1 MLFWIL
7 VILIAVGVLSPYIAV
22 VIKRRKMLRR
32 IVSVASE
39 NGYRVRHLHKFVCF
53 SPNGGGK
60 YDLLIQNK
68 THAYPVKLW
77 STAKRSSTL
86 IIKRSGRYYE
96 TYGVEEPMKIHKVRE
111 HTVKG
116 FERMVRPTEENYK
129 VKQGKTVTPV
139 LLFYP
144 CNRSAFADLGDSR
157 RKIEFGDKIFKKT
170 LCTPTMLQKMLL
182 ENAVP
187 QAKIGA
193 NDKMKLENGVKQGR
207 F

>member
-1 MLFWIL
+1 MLFLIL
-7 VILIAVGVLSPYIAV
+7 VILVAVGVTSPYIAV
-22 VIKRRKMLRR
+22 VIKRRKMLGRL
-32 IVSVASE
+32 VSVASE
-39 NGYRVRHLHKFVCF
+39 NGYRVRPLHKFVCF

-86 IIKRSGRYYE
+86 IVKRNGRYYE
-96 TYGVEEPMKIHKVRE
+96 TYGVEDPMKIHKAGK

-116 FERMVRPTEENYK
+116 SERVVRPTQENYK

-144 CNRSAFADLGDSR
+144 CNKSAVADLGDIRHDLYAAHHVR
-157 RKIEFGDKIFKKT
+157 R
-170 LCTPTMLQKMLL
+170 Q
-182 ENAVP
+182 
-187 QAKIGA
+187 
-193 NDKMKLENGVKQGR
+193 ENG
-207 F
+207 